1 MTRIK
6 QTALFA
12 ASASVALAA
21 IAFAQAKHTMDA
33 AAPTVGA
40 LAPAY
45 TLPDQDGKTHT
56 LAGDKG
62 KVVLLAFYPADF
74 TGGCTIEAHALT
86 AAYPSLKAEGVTVYG
101 VSVQDP
107 KSHKSFCS
115 KEGIPYTLLADTDR
129 KLTTAY
135 GDLIPGAGIAGRT
148 TYIIGADGKVAF
160 VDKNVNGHLN
170 TCGADWADWVKAH
183 PAVAKVSQATRS
195 ERLEPGFGTSGIPI
209 VQPTPNATLA
219 GFHVVDARPKGPA
232 IIGKSAPYFA
242 LPDAVTGQAYTPVY
256 FRDGSYGV
264 SRPGDRVTVVMFIS
278 TRCPIS
284 NAYNGRMTALAKKY
298 SALGVSFVGIDSDQN
313 EPKAEVASF
322 TKQQSF
328 PFPVL
333 TDPGNKVSDAYSAH
347 VTPETYVIDRK
358 GVLVYHGR
366 IDNDQDLSSATTH
379 ELADAL
385 DATLAGQP
393 VAKAQ
398 TKAFGC
404 SIKRG

>member
-1 MTRIK
+1 MTKIK
-6 QTALFA
+6 QTILFA
-12 ASASVALAA
+12 ASASVAVVA
-21 IAFAQAKHTMDA
+21 IAFAEAKHTMDA
-33 AAPTVGA
+33 AAPTVGSS
-40 LAPAY
+40 APAY
-45 TLPDQDGKTHT
+45 ALPDQNSQMHT

-74 TGGCTIEAHALT
+74 TGGCTLEAHSLS
-86 AAYPSLKAEGVTVYG
+86 AAYPSLQALGVTVYG
-101 VSVQDP
+101 VSVQDS
-107 KSHKSFCS
+107 KSHKSFCTS
-115 KEGIPYTLLADTDR
+115 EGIPYTLLADTQ
-129 KLTTAY
+129 KTMTTAY
-135 GDLIPGAGIAGRT
+135 GDLMPGAGFANRT

-170 TCGADWADWVKAH
+170 TCGADWVNWIKAH
-183 PAVAKVSQATRS
+183 PA
-195 ERLEPGFGTSGIPI
+195 
-209 VQPTPNATLA
+209 
-219 GFHVVDARPKGPA
+219 
-232 IIGKSAPYFA
+232 IGDVPKSASSSVVTEA
-242 LPDAVTGQAYTPVY
+242 LHTSQGHFYKIPLERMAPAQVGYVAPSFSLADAVTGQAKSLTALAQ
-256 FRDGSYGV
+256 GKKAS
-264 SRPGDRVTVVMFIS
+264 VVMFIS

-284 NAYNGRMTALAKKY
+284 NAYNGRMTAIAKKY
-298 SALGVSFVGIDSDQN
+298 AAQGVSFVGIDSDQN

-322 TKQQSF
+322 TKDKGF

-333 TDPGNKVSDAYSAH
+333 VDPGNKVSDAYSAH
-347 VTPETYVIDRK
+347 VTPETYVINSR

-366 IDNDQDLSSATTH
+366 IDNDMDVSSAKTH

>member
-6 QTALFA
+6 QIAVLA
-12 ASASVALAA
+12 ASATVAVAA
-21 IAFAQAKHTMDA
+21 LAFAQAKHTMDA

-40 LAPAY
+40 AAPAY
-45 TLPDQDGKTHT
+45 SLPDQDGKTHT
-56 LAGDKG
+56 LAADKG

-74 TGGCTIEAHALT
+74 TGGCTIEAHSLS

-107 KSHKSFCS
+107 KSHKSFCTS
-115 KEGIPYTLLADTDR
+115 EGIPYTLLADTR
-129 KLTTAY
+129 KTMTAAY
-135 GDLIPGAGIAGRT
+135 GDLIPGAGFAGRT
-148 TYIIGADGKVAF
+148 TYIIGADGNVAF
-160 VDKNVNGHLN
+160 VDKSVDGHLS
-170 TCGADWADWVKAH
+170 TCGADWAAWVKAH
-183 PAVAKVSQATRS
+183 REIKGVTPVADVNAGTAT
-195 ERLEPGFGTSGIPI
+195 
-209 VQPTPNATLA
+209 A
-219 GFHVVDARPKGPA
+219 HVGVT
-232 IIGKSAPYFA
+232 APPFS
-242 LPDAVTGQAYTPVY
+242 LTDAVTGQARSLPTLSQ
-256 FRDGSYGV
+256 GKKA
-264 SRPGDRVTVVMFIS
+264 TVVMFVS
-278 TRCPIS
+278 TRCPVS
-284 NAYNGRMTALAKKY
+284 NAYNERMTALAKKY

-322 TKQQSF
+322 TKQHGF

-333 TDPGNKVSDAYSAH
+333 VDRGNKVSDAYSAH
-347 VTPETYVIDRK
+347 VTPETYVVDGK

-366 IDNDQDLSSATTH
+366 IDNDMDTSNAKTH

>member
-6 QTALFA
+6 QTMLLA
-12 ASASVALAA
+12 ASASVAVAA

-33 AAPTVGA
+33 GIPTVGA
-40 LAPAY
+40 PAPAY
-45 TLPDQDGKTHT
+45 SLSDQNGQTHT

-62 KVVLLAFYPADF
+62 HVVLLAFYPADF
-74 TGGCTIEAHALT
+74 TGGCTIEAHSLT

-115 KEGIPYTLLADTDR
+115 KEGIPYTLLADTQ
-129 KLTTAY
+129 KAMTTAY
-135 GDLIPGAGIAGRT
+135 GDLIPGAGFAGRT

-170 TCGADWADWVKAH
+170 TCGADWAAWVKAH
-183 PAVAKVSQATRS
+183 RELVNVASAPEPDS
-195 ERLEPGFGTSGIPI
+195 ETNSDQDGARVTTVGLKKTASAQVGYLAPSFSLPDPVTGRAKSLP
-209 VQPTPNATLA
+209 TLA
-219 GFHVVDARPKGPA
+219 Q
-232 IIGKSAPYFA
+232 GKKA
-242 LPDAVTGQAYTPVY
+242 
-256 FRDGSYGV
+256 
-264 SRPGDRVTVVMFIS
+264 TVVMFIS
-278 TRCPIS
+278 TRCPVS
-284 NAYNGRMTALAKKY
+284 NAYNGRMTTLAKKY
-298 SALGVSFVGIDSDQN
+298 AAQGVSFVGIDSDQN

-322 TKQQSF
+322 TKQQGF

-333 TDPGNKVSDAYSAH
+333 VDPGNKVSDAYSAY
-347 VTPETYVIDRK
+347 VTPETYVIDGK

-366 IDNDQDLSSATTH
+366 IDNDMDLSNAKTH

-393 VAKAQ
+393 VARAQ

>member
-6 QTALFA
+6 QTILFA
-12 ASASVALAA
+12 ASASVAVAA

-33 AAPTVGA
+33 GAPTVGA
-40 LAPAY
+40 AAPAY
-45 TLPDQDGKTHT
+45 ALPDQNGQTHT

-74 TGGCTIEAHALT
+74 TGGCTIEAHSLT
-86 AAYPSLKAEGVTVYG
+86 AAYAGLKAQGVTVYG
-101 VSVQDP
+101 VSVQDA
-107 KSHKSFCS
+107 KSHKSFCTS
-115 KEGIPYTLLADTDR
+115 EGIPYTLLADTQ
-129 KLTTAY
+129 KTMTTAY
-135 GDLIPGAGIAGRT
+135 GDLIPGAGIAGRV
-148 TYIIGADGKVAF
+148 TYIIGTDGKVAF

-170 TCGADWADWVKAH
+170 TCGADWMAWVKAH
-183 PAVAKVSQATRS
+183 RGSVNVASAPDPAS
-195 ERLEPGFGTSGIPI
+195 ETAPDQSGARLT
-209 VQPTPNATLA
+209 TAAL
-219 GFHVVDARPKGPA
+219 K
-232 IIGKSAPYFA
+232 KSATAQVSYAAPSFSLA
-242 LPDAVTGQAYTPVY
+242 DAVTGQAKSLPTLAQ
-256 FRDGSYGV
+256 GKKA
-264 SRPGDRVTVVMFIS
+264 TVVMFIS

-284 NAYNGRMTALAKKY
+284 NAYNGRMTTLAKKY
-298 SALGVSFVGIDSDQN
+298 AAQGVSFVGIDSDQN

-322 TKQQSF
+322 TKQQGF

-333 TDPGNKVSDAYSAH
+333 VDPGNKVSDAYSAH
-347 VTPETYVIDRK
+347 VTPETYVIDSK

-366 IDNDQDLSSATTH
+366 IDNDQDLSSAKTH

-393 VAKAQ
+393 VAKSQ

>member
-1 MTRIK
+1 MTKLLRTI
-6 QTALFA
+6 LCG
-12 ASASVALAA
+12 ASALLAMNALAS
-21 IAFAQAKHTMDA
+21 QVRSEPLA
-33 AAPTVGA
+33 AGA
-40 LAPAY
+40 TAPAF
-45 TLPDQDGKTHT
+45 TLPDQNGKTHT
-56 LAGDKG
+56 LARDRGH
-62 KVVLLAFYPADF
+62 VVLLAFYPADF
-74 TGGCTIEAHALT
+74 TGGCTIEAHSLT

-135 GDLIPGAGIAGRT
+135 GDLIPGAGIANRT

-170 TCGADWADWVKAH
+170 TCGADWAAWVKAH
-183 PAVAKVSQATRS
+183 PAVKSVASAS
-195 ERLEPGFGTSGIPI
+195 DYDIGT
-209 VQPTPNATLA
+209 A
-219 GFHVVDARPKGPA
+219 
-232 IIGKSAPYFA
+232 SAPNGIRATMGLLKRTAAATVGYAAPPFSLA
-242 LPDAVTGQAYTPVY
+242 DAVTGEAKSLPALAQGKKA
-256 FRDGSYGV
+256 
-264 SRPGDRVTVVMFIS
+264 TVVMFLS
-278 TRCPIS
+278 TRCPVS
-284 NAYNGRMTALAKKY
+284 NAYNERMTALAKKY
-298 SALGVSFVGIDSDQN
+298 GAEGVSFVGIDANST
-313 EPKAEVASF
+313 EARPEVAAF
-322 TKQQSF
+322 AKQHGF

-333 TDPGNKVSDAYSAH
+333 KDTGNVVADRYDAH
-347 VTPETYVIDRK
+347 VTPETYVINSQ

-366 IDNDQDLSSATTH
+366 IDNDMDTSNVKTH

>member
-6 QTALFA
+6 QTIFFA
-12 ASASVALAA
+12 ASASVAVAA

-33 AAPTVGA
+33 AAPAVGTM
-40 LAPAY
+40 APAY
-45 TLPDQDGKTHT
+45 TLPDQNGQMHT

-74 TGGCTIEAHALT
+74 TGGCTIEAHSLS

-101 VSVQDP
+101 VSVQDA
-107 KSHKSFCS
+107 KSHKSFCTS
-115 KEGIPYTLLADTDR
+115 AGIPYTLLADTQ
-129 KLTTAY
+129 KTMTTAY
-135 GDLIPGAGIAGRT
+135 GDLIPGAGLANRV

-170 TCGADWADWVKAH
+170 TCGQDWATWIKAH
-183 PAVAKVSQATRS
+183 RELVHVASTSATDTEAAS
-195 ERLEPGFGTSGIPI
+195 DQNLPRLTVIGFKKT
-209 VQPTPNATLA
+209 ATA
-219 GFHVVDARPKGPA
+219 QVGYA
-232 IIGKSAPYFA
+232 APSFS
-242 LPDAVTGQAYTPVY
+242 LTDAVTGQAKSLPAMA
-256 FRDGSYGV
+256 RGKKA
-264 SRPGDRVTVVMFIS
+264 TVVMFIS
-278 TRCPIS
+278 TRCPVS
-284 NAYNGRMTALAKKY
+284 NAYNGRMTTLAKKY
-298 SALGVSFVGIDSDQN
+298 TAQGVSFVGIDSDQN

-333 TDPGNKVSDAYSAH
+333 VDPGNKISDAYSAH
-347 VTPETYVIDRK
+347 VTPETYVINSK

-366 IDNDQDLSSATTH
+366 IDNDQDTSSANTH

-393 VAKAQ
+393 IAKSQ